1 LSIYSALIKNIKNE
15 TKGRERIM
23 RFNGYRKNYWKMAL
37 LLVVFVFLFLPGC
50 SQTDKGDA
58 PKKVD
63 APAPQKVETP
73 APAPEPAKAPEPT
86 KAPEPVK
93 APEPAK
99 TPGDVKK
106 PPAKPATQAGAKPGH
121 NPDYDP

>member
-1 LSIYSALIKNIKNE
+1 M
-15 TKGRERIM
+15 KGRERIM

-37 LLVVFVFLFLPGC
+37 LLVVFVFLFLSGC

-63 APAPQKVETP
+63 VPAPQKVETP
-73 APAPEPAKAPEPT
+73 K
-86 KAPEPVK
+86 V
-93 APEPAK
+93 PEPAK
-99 TPGDVKK
+99 TPEPAKAQEPVKAPAPAKAPGDAKN
-106 PPAKPATQAGAKPGH
+106 PPAKPAAQAGGKH

>member
-1 LSIYSALIKNIKNE
+1 
-15 TKGRERIM
+15 M

-37 LLVVFVFLFLPGC
+37 LLVVFVFLFLSGC
-50 SQTDKGDA
+50 SQSDKGDT

-86 KAPEPVK
+86 KAP
-93 APEPAK
+93 APAK
-99 TPGDVKK
+99 APGDVKK
-106 PPAKPATQAGAKPGH
+106 SPANPAAQAGGKH

>member
-1 LSIYSALIKNIKNE
+1 
-15 TKGRERIM
+15 M

-37 LLVVFVFLFLPGC
+37 LLIGFVFLFLSGC

-86 KAPEPVK
+86 KAPEPAKAQEPVK

-99 TPGDVKK
+99 SPGDVKK
-106 PPAKPATQAGAKPGH
+106 PPAKPAAQAGAKPAH
-121 NPDYDP
+121 NTDYDP

>member
-1 LSIYSALIKNIKNE
+1 LSIKSALIKNINM
-15 TKGRERIM
+15 KGRERIM
-23 RFNGYRKNYWKMAL
+23 RFNGYRKNYLKMAL
-37 LLVVFVFLFLPGC
+37 LLVVFVFLFLSGC

-73 APAPEPAKAPEPT
+73 APAPEAAKAPE
-86 KAPEPVK
+86 AVK

-99 TPGDVKK
+99 APAPAKAPGDVKK
-106 PPAKPATQAGAKPGH
+106 PAAKPAANEGEAPAH
-121 NPDYDP
+121 NPDHDP